1 MKDLAH
7 ALTCRVTPVEGA
19 LAQHRTLRLHLIL
32 NAGGGPLKK
41 DTLDT
46 AMQRVKA
53 RMDDS
58 GLASTWWTL
67 HDLKRKGLTE
77 ASDKTIAGHR
87 TEAMRQRYNV
97 GLDRIEPPA

>member
-1 MKDLAH
+1 MA
-7 ALTCRVTPVEGA
+7 RGE
-19 LAQHRTLRLHLIL
+19 
-32 NAGGGPLKK
+32 PLKK
-41 DTLDT
+41 AALDT

-53 RMDDS
+53 RMNDS

-77 ASDKTIAGHR
+77 AADKTIAGHR

-97 GLDRIEPPA
+97 GLDQVDPPA